1 MSLSRAMPVLASL
14 TGWFGRW
21 RGAAAWLL
29 LLWACTVGAAAWAQ
43 APVPPLTAHVID
55 QSGTLSEAQ
64 RQTLD
69 ARLAVFEQARGA
81 QVVVLLVPSTQPEDI
96 AAYANRVANEW
107 KIGRKEIGDGLLL
120 VAAMQDHKLRIEVAK
135 TLEGAI
141 ADLEAKRIIDGLIT
155 PRFKQSDYA
164 GGLDAGLTRIES
176 LITGEALPMP
186 AQTPATGKQ
195 GFDWLELGI
204 FMFIAVPVVGAV
216 TKRIMGNQLG
226 SIATGGVAG
235 AIAMVVTS
243 SLVLAVLA
251 GMVAMV
257 FALIERTP
265 MASGMGRGGP
275 GGTGHGG
282 FGGYGGGFGGG
293 GGGGFSS
300 GGGGDF
306 GGGGASGGW

>member
-1 MSLSRAMPVLASL
+1 MTCR
-14 TGWFGRW
+14 T
-21 RGAAAWLL
+21 AWLGGALRL
-29 LLWACTVGAAAWAQ
+29 LAWLALMWVCTMGLGAWAQ
-43 APVPPLTAHVID
+43 APVPPLSGHVID
-55 QSGTLSEAQ
+55 QSGTLSEPQ
-64 RQTLD
+64 RQALD
-69 ARLAVFEQARGA
+69 AKLTAFEQARGA

-107 KIGRKEIGDGLLL
+107 EIGRKEIGDGLLL

-141 ADLEAKRIIDGLIT
+141 PDLEAKRIIDGLIT
-155 PRFKQSDYA
+155 PRFRQSDFA
-164 GGLDAGLTRIES
+164 GGLDAGLARIQA
-176 LITGEALPMP
+176 LITGEALPTP
-186 AQTPATGKQ
+186 AQAPATGQQ
-195 GFDWLELGI
+195 GFDWMELGI

-216 TKRIMGNQLG
+216 TKRILGNQLG

-235 AIAMVVTS
+235 VIAMVVTS

-251 GMVAMV
+251 GMAAMV
-257 FALIERTP
+257 FALIQTTAVGTSR
-265 MASGMGRGGP
+265 GRGGHGSWGPGGFGGP
-275 GGTGHGG
+275 GGGG
-282 FGGYGGGFGGG
+282 FGG